1 MSKKL
6 LSNTNV
12 ILIFCIFIFTLN
24 CSNQKNELNATNKT
38 SEPVQNLT
46 GEEISR
52 LDNGKIV
59 RFPATIV
66 INSETDCVE
75 IFAQDDFKKY
85 NGDGKHAIFSRFA
98 SEPNSSDWFSRSKKA
113 IVTGKMIL
121 IKNAID
127 TSKTCG
133 IYTGQLFEITEIEY
147 F

>member
-12 ILIFCIFIFTLN
+12 ILIFCIFIFALN
-24 CSNQKNELNATNKT
+24 CSNQKNDLTATNKT

-66 INSETDCVE
+66 INSEIDCKN
-75 IFAQDDFKKY
+75 FR
-85 NGDGKHAIFSRFA
+85 SR
-98 SEPNSSDWFSRSKKA
+98 
-113 IVTGKMIL
+113 
-121 IKNAID
+121 
-127 TSKTCG
+127 
-133 IYTGQLFEITEIEY
+133 
-147 F
+147 